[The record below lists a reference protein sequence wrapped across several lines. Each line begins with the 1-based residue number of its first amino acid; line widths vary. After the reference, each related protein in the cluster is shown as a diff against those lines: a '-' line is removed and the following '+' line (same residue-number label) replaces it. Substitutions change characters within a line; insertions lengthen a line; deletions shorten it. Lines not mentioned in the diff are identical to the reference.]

1 MIFHIIFKGA
11 GVFSYLFLGIFVTNP
26 VLQYI
31 IIILCDS
38 FDFWTVKNVTG
49 RFKLLLDSILKRLL
63 VGLRWWST
71 FTPSGREVYRF
82 ESVSQPNSRVDS
94 TIFWFA

>member
-1 MIFHIIFKGA
+1 
-11 GVFSYLFLGIFVTNP
+11 
-26 VLQYI
+26 
-31 IIILCDS
+31 
-38 FDFWTVKNVTG
+38 
-49 RFKLLLDSILKRLL
+49 LL

-82 ESVSQPNSRVDS
+82 ESISQPNSRVDS